1 MELLIAVAAE
11 HTNSLKN
18 VIRKI
23 VKTILLPEGSPD
35 TYGSGSNSCY
45 AKVAKYLRNEQDNNW
60 QIMFFGDSADVVQHA
75 CLYGPDGA
83 PIADTFFKSGGRPV
97 MKKGKLVAY
106 KTTNHTYPVI
116 LSLTLK
122 KFHEEYMDKQG

>member
-1 MELLIAVAAE
+1 MELLISVSAE

-35 TYGSGSNSCY
+35 TYGAGSNSCY

-60 QIMFFGDSADVVQHA
+60 QIMFFGASADTVEHA

-97 MKKGKLVAY
+97 MQKGKLVY
-106 KTTNHTYPVI
+106 KTDNHTYPVL
-116 LSLTLK
+116 LSMPFK
-122 KFHEEYMDKQG
+122 KFHEEYIDKQG